1 MVLGR
6 DKKTRAVHGN
16 QTLIAP
22 GAAVHGDLVFSG
34 GLHVQGKVVGNITV
48 GEDGGR
54 LVLSESGEIEGE
66 INVPRVVINGR
77 VKGDVHAGEHLE
89 LAEKAVVEG
98 NVYYTMIEMV
108 IGARVNGKLVREEE
122 GGRRNLPSPEA
133 VRNGNGKAG
142 TGGKS
147 GEAEKGDSEK
157 LD

>member
-6 DKKTRAVHGN
+6 DRKNRSEHGN

-22 GAAVHGDLVFSG
+22 SAEVRGDMIFTG
-34 GLHVQGKVVGNITV
+34 GLHVQGKVIGNITV
-48 GEDGGR
+48 GQEGGR
-54 LVLSESGEIEGE
+54 LVLSESGEIQGE

-77 VKGDVHAGEHLE
+77 VKGDVHAGDHLE

-108 IGARVNGKLVREEE
+108 MGARVNGKLVREEE

-133 VRNGNGKAG
+133 VRNGNGN
-142 TGGKS
+142 
-147 GEAEKGDSEK
+147 GEEDADKT
-157 LD
+157 